1 MLQDNFRNLNRVIF
15 IQRKHLKS
23 QVNAFWYCFKVIK
36 RYTFHYLIKS
46 VLILGNQSSFE
57 ILQLFVTWQ
66 VSPHYFL
73 VLLWLWSK
81 MNQMVFIFFSGTI
94 QVLEERDLQL
104 TRLSS
109 IISPNLWNLIDRINH
124 FCIKNVITFSLFSLL
139 KTTYVYSLF
148 IAKDR
153 VIKVNSIS
161 EDDSM
166 NL

>member
-1 MLQDNFRNLNRVIF
+1 MINCFYNRLHVTFKFYDFFCRQHFMIRPCHSNLLYIMLQDNFRNLNRVIL
-15 IQRKHLKS
+15 IQWKHLKS

-36 RYTFHYLIKS
+36 RYTFHYLIKP

-66 VSPHYFL
+66 VSPYYFL

-109 IISPNLWNLIDRINH
+109 IISPNL
-124 FCIKNVITFSLFSLL
+124 
-139 KTTYVYSLF
+139 
-148 IAKDR
+148 
-153 VIKVNSIS
+153 
-161 EDDSM
+161 
-166 NL
+166 

>member
-1 MLQDNFRNLNRVIF
+1 MINCFYNRLRVTFKFYDFFCRQHFVIIRPCHSNLLYIMLQDNFRNLNRVIF

-109 IISPNLWNLIDRINH
+109 IISPNL
-124 FCIKNVITFSLFSLL
+124 
-139 KTTYVYSLF
+139 
-148 IAKDR
+148 
-153 VIKVNSIS
+153 
-161 EDDSM
+161 
-166 NL
+166 